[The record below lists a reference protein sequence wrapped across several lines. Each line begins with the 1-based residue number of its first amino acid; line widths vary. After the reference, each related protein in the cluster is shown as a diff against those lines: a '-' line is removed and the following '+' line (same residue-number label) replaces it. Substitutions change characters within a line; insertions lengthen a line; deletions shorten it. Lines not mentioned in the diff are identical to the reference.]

1 MVRKTKEEAAETR
14 SRLLD
19 TAEEVFLREGVTRTS
34 LQRIAEAAGLTR
46 GAIYWH
52 FQDKADL
59 FNAMM
64 ERVCLPCEEAC
75 TLDTQA
81 DAAQALRE
89 FARQPLERMM
99 EDERTRRVFTI
110 FTIAIHRTEYSEEM
124 RAAFER
130 HLEAMEAF
138 RTQAESIVRRGQ
150 AEGDFEARLDSRAA
164 SVAMIA
170 LIDGLL
176 SRATSAPTGP
186 DELRDAFAAIDLFVA
201 GLTPRPEAGACGSC
215 R

>member
-1 MVRKTKEEAAETR
+1 
-14 SRLLD
+14 
-19 TAEEVFLREGVTRTS
+19 
-34 LQRIAEAAGLTR
+34 
-46 GAIYWH
+46 
-52 FQDKADL
+52 
-59 FNAMM
+59 MM

-99 EDERTRRVFTI
+99 EDERTRRV

-176 SRATSAPTGP
+176 SRATSAPDGP
-186 DELRDAFAAIDLFVA
+186 DGVRDAFAAIDLFVA
-201 GLTPRPEAGACGSC
+201 GLTPRPAAGACGSC

>member
-64 ERVCLPCEEAC
+64 ERE
-75 TLDTQA
+75 
-81 DAAQALRE
+81 
-89 FARQPLERMM
+89 
-99 EDERTRRVFTI
+99 I
-110 FTIAIHRTEYSEEM
+110 G
-124 RAAFER
+124 RA
-130 HLEAMEAF
+130 H
-138 RTQAESIVRRGQ
+138 V
-150 AEGDFEARLDSRAA
+150 
-164 SVAMIA
+164 
-170 LIDGLL
+170 
-176 SRATSAPTGP
+176 
-186 DELRDAFAAIDLFVA
+186 
-201 GLTPRPEAGACGSC
+201 
-215 R
+215 

>member
-1 MVRKTKEEAAETR
+1 
-14 SRLLD
+14 
-19 TAEEVFLREGVTRTS
+19 
-34 LQRIAEAAGLTR
+34 
-46 GAIYWH
+46 
-52 FQDKADL
+52 
-59 FNAMM
+59 MM

-89 FARQPLERMM
+89 FARQRLERMM
-99 EDERTRRVFTI
+99 EDERTRRV

-176 SRATSAPTGP
+176 SRATSTPTGP

-201 GLTPRPEAGACGSC
+201 GLTPRPGAGACGSC

>member
-1 MVRKTKEEAAETR
+1 M
-14 SRLLD
+14 
-19 TAEEVFLREGVTRTS
+19 FLREGVTRTS

-75 TLDTQA
+75 MLDTQA

-99 EDERTRRVFTI
+99 EDERTRRV

-186 DELRDAFAAIDLFVA
+186 DELHDAFAAIDLFVA

>member
-1 MVRKTKEEAAETR
+1 MVRRTKADAEATRSALLDAAEQ
-14 SRLLD
+14 LFQ
-19 TAEEVFLREGVTRTS
+19 ANGVSRTS
-34 LQRIAEAAGLTR
+34 LQDIASAAGTTR

-64 ERVCLPCEEAC
+64 ERVCLPCEETC
-75 TLDTQA
+75 TLDAQAA

-89 FARQPLERMM
+89 FARQPLERML
-99 EDERTRRVFTI
+99 EDERTRRV

-130 HLEAMEAF
+130 HLEAMETF
-138 RTQAESIVRRGQ
+138 RTQAEAIVRRGL
-150 AEGDFEARLDSRAA
+150 AEGSFAAQLDSRAA

-176 SRATSAPTGP
+176 SRATSTPTGP
-186 DELRDAFAAIDLFVA
+186 DELRDAFAAIDLFVE
-201 GLTPRPEAGACGSC
+201 GLTPRPAAGACGSC

>member
-1 MVRKTKEEAAETR
+1 M
-14 SRLLD
+14 
-19 TAEEVFLREGVTRTS
+19 
-34 LQRIAEAAGLTR
+34 
-46 GAIYWH
+46 
-52 FQDKADL
+52 
-59 FNAMM
+59 
-64 ERVCLPCEEAC
+64 
-75 TLDTQA
+75 LDTQA

-99 EDERTRRVFTI
+99 EDERTRRV

-186 DELRDAFAAIDLFVA
+186 DELHDAFAAIDLFVA

>member
-64 ERVCLPCEEAC
+64 DRICLPCEEAS
-75 TLDTQA
+75 TLDAQAA

-110 FTIAIHRTEYSEEM
+110 AIHRTEYSEEM
-124 RAAFER
+124 RAALER

-138 RTQAESIVRRGQ
+138 RTEAEAIVRCGQ
-150 AEGDFEARLDSRAA
+150 AEGGFEARLDSRAA

-176 SRATSAPTGP
+176 SRTTSASTGP

>member
-52 FQDKADL
+52 FQDKVDL

-75 TLDTQA
+75 MLDTQA

-110 FTIAIHRTEYSEEM
+110 AIHRTEYSEEM

-130 HLEAMEAF
+130 HLEAMEEF
-138 RTQAESIVRRGQ
+138 RTQAEAIVRRGQ
-150 AEGDFEARLDSRAA
+150 AEGRFETRLDSRAA

-176 SRATSAPTGP
+176 SRATSAPDGP
-186 DELRDAFAAIDLFVA
+186 DGVRDAFAAIDLFVA
-201 GLTPRPEAGACGSC
+201 GLTPRPAAGACGSC

>member
-1 MVRKTKEEAAETR
+1 MARKTKEEAAETR
-14 SRLLD
+14 ARLLD

-34 LQRIAEAAGLTR
+34 LQRIAEAAGVTR

-64 ERVCLPCEEAC
+64 DRICLPCEEAAC
-75 TLDTQA
+75 ALEAQA
-81 DAAQALRE
+81 GNAPQALRG

-110 FTIAIHRTEYSEEM
+110 AIHRTEYSEDM
-124 RAAFER
+124 RTAFER
-130 HLEAMEAF
+130 HLEAMEEF
-138 RTQAESIVRRGQ
+138 RTQAEAIVRRGQ
-150 AEGDFEARLDSRAA
+150 AEGSFAAVLDARAA

-176 SRATSAPTGP
+176 SRATSASTGP
-186 DELRDAFAAIDLFVA
+186 AELRDAFAAIDLFVE
-201 GLTPRPEAGACGSC
+201 GLTPRPAAGACGSC

>member
-1 MVRKTKEEAAETR
+1 VARKTKEEAAETR
-14 SRLLD
+14 ERLLD

-34 LQRIAEAAGLTR
+34 LQRIAEAAGVTR

-75 TLDTQA
+75 ALDAQAA

-89 FARQPLERMM
+89 FARQPLERMR
-99 EDERTRRVFTI
+99 EDERTRRV

-138 RTQAESIVRRGQ
+138 RTQAEAIVRRGQ
-150 AEGDFEARLDSRAA
+150 AEGSFEKRLDSRAA

-176 SRATSAPTGP
+176 SRATSVPTGP
-186 DELRDAFAAIDLFVA
+186 DETRDAFAAIDLFVE
-201 GLTPRPEAGACGSC
+201 GLTPRPGADACGSC

>member
-34 LQRIAEAAGLTR
+34 LQRIAEAAGVTR

-52 FQDKADL
+52 FQDKSDL

-75 TLDTQA
+75 ALDAQAA

-89 FARQPLERMM
+89 FGRQPLERML
-99 EDERTRRVFTI
+99 EDERARRV

-124 RAAFER
+124 RPAFER
-130 HLEAMEAF
+130 HLEAMEEYRA
-138 RTQAESIVRRGQ
+138 QAEAIVRRGQ
-150 AEGDFEARLDSRAA
+150 AEGRFAAGLDSRAA

-176 SRATSAPTGP
+176 SRVTSPPDGP
-186 DELRDAFAAIDLFVA
+186 DSLHDAFAAIDLFVT
-201 GLTPRPEAGACGSC
+201 GLQAR
-215 R
+215 

>member
-75 TLDTQA
+75 TLEA
-81 DAAQALRE
+81 YAGDAAQALRE
-89 FARQPLERMM
+89 FARQPLERML
-99 EDERTRRVFTI
+99 EDERARRV
-110 FTIAIHRTEYSEEM
+110 FTIAIHRTEYNDEM
-124 RAAFER
+124 RPAFER

-138 RTQAESIVRRGQ
+138 RTQAEAIVRRGQ
-150 AEGDFEARLDSRAA
+150 AEGRFAAGLDARTA
-164 SVAMIA
+164 SVAMIS

-176 SRATSAPTGP
+176 SRATSAPSGP
-186 DELRDAFAAIDLFVA
+186 DGVRDAFAAIDLFVE
-201 GLTPRPEAGACGSC
+201 GLTPRPAAGACGSC